1 MGRNQEECNTAKW
14 GKKRQ
19 LTSGCHLS
27 FIGFPFFGPNF
38 IFVLKVSS
46 KTTHFT
52 KKPISLTWSCFRE
65 NIKCYWIPNK
75 DVKTG
80 ETITYL

>member
-52 KKPISLTWSCFRE
+52 KKT
-65 NIKCYWIPNK
+65 YIP
-75 DVKTG
+75 
-80 ETITYL
+80 YLVLFQGKYKVLLDTQ